1 MKKLKTLWLA
11 LGATLCLSTGALAGE
26 GKKQEVYMFGIAAA
40 FGDSVV
46 YFTDIQTIQGEK
58 LVKKGLLDARNQY
71 SYQLKGYLENVMN
84 LPHRT
89 CAIYFSEKMP
99 KLEKKYLK
107 LCKKYQADPSVVF
120 RILDAGKFRFQRFST
135 EE

>member
-1 MKKLKTLWLA
+1 MRKLTILLMLA
-11 LGATLCLSTGALAGE
+11 LGSTLCFNNAKAGNGNE
-26 GKKQEVYMFGIAAA
+26 QNIYMFGIAAA

-46 YFTDIQTIQGEK
+46 YFTDIQSIQGKE
-58 LVKKGLLDARNQY
+58 LIKKGFLNARNHY
-71 SYQLKGYLENVMN
+71 SYQLKGYLENVLN

-89 CAIYFSEKMP
+89 CAIHFSEKKA

-107 LCKKYQADPSVVF
+107 LRKKYQADTTVVF
-120 RILDAGKFRFQRFST
+120 RTLDQGQFQFEKFSL